1 MTSVVQQKYWG
12 PLCQNITQCNDSG
25 FSGIVWM
32 CHISKT
38 VKGMN
43 GRITANLYKL
53 GLILYYNSKYKY
65 CLANMLLSIWFND
78 LFLIFLLILCKGEI

>member
-1 MTSVVQQKYWG
+1 
-12 PLCQNITQCNDSG
+12 
-25 FSGIVWM
+25 M